1 MAGKSNNELLIKV
14 VEETAA
20 QKQRLETIGGNL
32 AEIRADLKR
41 VVSMTEKLH
50 HTVYGNGETG
60 LVERVEALEEW
71 RGRINETLHEAKGG
85 GRVAAFL
92 FGLASAIIGFFAER
106 LFK

>member
-1 MAGKSNNELLIKV
+1 MAGKSNNELLINV

-20 QKQRLETIGGNL
+20 QKQSLETIGGNL

-71 RGRINETLHEAKGG
+71 HGRINETLHEAKGG

>member
-20 QKQRLETIGGNL
+20 QKQSLEIIGGSL

-41 VVSMTEKLH
+41 VISMTEKLH
-50 HTVYGNGETG
+50 HTIYGNGETG

-71 RGRINETLHEAKGG
+71 RGQINETIHEAKGG
-85 GRVAAFL
+85 GRVVAFL
-92 FGLASAIIGFFAER
+92 FGLASAMIGFFAER
-106 LFK
+106 IFK